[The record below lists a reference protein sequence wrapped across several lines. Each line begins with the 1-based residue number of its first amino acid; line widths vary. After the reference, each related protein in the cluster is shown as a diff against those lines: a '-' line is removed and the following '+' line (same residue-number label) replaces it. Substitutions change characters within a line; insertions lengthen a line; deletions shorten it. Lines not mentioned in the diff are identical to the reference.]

1 MATNSLIVITSW
13 WKSQLLTFF
22 PFSMSKSWISLQFE
36 INVFSF
42 FDCKHVMALTTEPLL
57 HKNSVTVDKARKLS
71 CCIPVY
77 FLWRPFS
84 FLSKIRM
91 LRNRTRVKIWRTAY
105 ELEIG
110 KYIGTVVIIESRII
124 EAFWNCLIR
133 SDIVVLT
140 CSPREKPYLVG
151 FRMLRAKK

>member
-1 MATNSLIVITSW
+1 MKISV
-13 WKSQLLTFF
+13 LTFL
-22 PFSMSKSWISLQFE
+22 PFSLSKSWISLQFE

-91 LRNRTRVKIWRTAY
+91 LRNRTRVKIWRTANKHKIG
-105 ELEIG
+105 ELFG
-110 KYIGTVVIIESRII
+110 NVVNGDARII
-124 EAFWNCLIR
+124 EAWLTEGNK
-133 SDIVVLT
+133 SDIISAMCRV
-140 CSPREKPYLVG
+140 REKVLKVG
-151 FRMLRAKK
+151 FHTSRVK